1 MYAMSL
7 YCYPLDSILSFGQY
21 MKLSLAE
28 SSVVLSLIW
37 SFSATY
43 FFSVYPFLTYPDELL
58 LDVTPCFL
66 HIVFTFTT
74 NFLWSCILIYTH
86 HRTQIAIDARKCGVW
101 APKVSSGPSEQQKCP
116 NWRSGHK
123 YSQNAVVTS
132 SNKMYTLVS
141 VLSSY
146 PYAPMDKLLQYR
158 KYYNPILSA
167 ETGPLHKSKV
177 LLCLISGV
185 LVNVLAVLSSMW
197 ILPVQ
202 VLSPNL

>member
-1 MYAMSL
+1 MYSEYSLDEIGLIDVVLVDIIVYLLYDLFFYCRVFTIAMYAMSL

-74 NFLWSCILIYTH
+74 NFLWSCIL
-86 HRTQIAIDARKCGVW
+86 RSMLESVVCGL
-101 APKVSSGPSEQQKCP
+101 Q
-116 NWRSGHK
+116 RL
-123 YSQNAVVTS
+123 AVVPMNSKNVRIGGVDISTV
-132 SNKMYTLVS
+132 KMQL
-141 VLSSY
+141 
-146 PYAPMDKLLQYR
+146 
-158 KYYNPILSA
+158 
-167 ETGPLHKSKV
+167 
-177 LLCLISGV
+177 
-185 LVNVLAVLSSMW
+185 
-197 ILPVQ
+197 
-202 VLSPNL
+202 